1 MSNNTN
7 KAPPECETYPVL
19 EAGRILGYG
28 RDGTREAVRTGR
40 LPTIDLNGN
49 GYGRRVAKE
58 TVRRLLE
65 GKS

>member
-1 MSNNTN
+1 MPRNTD
-7 KAPPECETYPVL
+7 KPECETYSVP

-28 RDGTREAVRTGR
+28 RDAAREAARTGR
-40 LPTIDLNGN
+40 LPTLDLNGN
-49 GYGRRVAKE
+49 GYGQRVAKE